1 MYVSFPIKQIKMF
14 CTQSNRLKAAAYVFY
29 SMTCS
34 IYKIKVRNSFKHF
47 LNHVMAKRRK
57 RKKIIKVSDKVLIRG
72 VRNDTT
78 PI

>member
-1 MYVSFPIKQIKMF
+1 MF
-14 CTQSNRLKAAAYVFY
+14 RIHLNTLKAAAYVFP

-34 IYKIKVRNSFKHF
+34 IYKIKVRNNFKYF

-57 RKKIIKVSDKVLIRG
+57 RNKIIKVSDKVLICE